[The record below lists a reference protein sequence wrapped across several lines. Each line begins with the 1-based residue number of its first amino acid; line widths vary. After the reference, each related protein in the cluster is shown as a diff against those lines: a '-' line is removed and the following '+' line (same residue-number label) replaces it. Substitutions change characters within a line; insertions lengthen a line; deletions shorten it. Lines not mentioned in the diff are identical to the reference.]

1 MSGSIND
8 RSLSTL
14 TSPGFLAA
22 LFLLLL
28 NDFFLKSYFHNAL
41 TGKLSDFAGLFVFPL
56 FWAAFLPRFR
66 SWIYVGTGV
75 IFILWKSPASDAL
88 INGWNSIGL
97 ISVGRTLDYTDLWAL
112 AILPFSYV
120 YGLRALV
127 WFPSR
132 AFPALI
138 GVVSLFAFVATS
150 YSHKTP
156 YDNAYYFAMPK
167 HEVLERMSQLSK
179 EEDKRLQEQAK
190 RYYADAEEFSLH
202 IESCIDAKFR
212 MSEKDNQTVLTLIEI
227 DYRCPTLPS
236 KEKLRGTFEQEFVE
250 KLRTS
255 PVIRSEKVGAVWG
268 HPKLSSPSP
277 SPNPTTKSKPSKAR
291 RP

>member
-1 MSGSIND
+1 MLASIKE

-14 TSPGFLAA
+14 SSPGFLAA

-28 NDFFLKSYFHNAL
+28 NDLFLKSYLHNAL

-56 FWAAFLPRFR
+56 FWVAFLPRFR

-75 IFILWKSPASDAL
+75 MFILWKSPASDIL
-88 INGWNSIGL
+88 IDGWNRVGW
-97 ISVGRTLDYTDLWAL
+97 ISVARTLDYSDLWAL

-120 YGLRALV
+120 YGLRGPRLV
-127 WFPSR
+127 PSR
-132 AFPALI
+132 ALPVLI

-150 YSHKTP
+150 FSHKTT
-156 YDNAYYFAMPK
+156 YDNAYYFTMPK
-167 HEVLERMSQLSK
+167 QELLERMNQLSK
-179 EEDKRLQEQAK
+179 EDRKSLHEQAK
-190 RYYADAEEFSLH
+190 RNYVEAEDFSLH
-202 IESCIDAKFR
+202 IESCLDVKFR
-212 MSEKDNQTVLTLIEI
+212 ISEKDNQTVITLIEI

-236 KEKLRGTFEQEFVE
+236 TESMRQTFEQEFVE
-250 KLRTS
+250 KLRAS
-255 PVIRSEKVGAVWG
+255 PVIRSDKIGTVWG

-277 SPNPTTKSKPSKAR
+277 SSNPTTKSKPATPR